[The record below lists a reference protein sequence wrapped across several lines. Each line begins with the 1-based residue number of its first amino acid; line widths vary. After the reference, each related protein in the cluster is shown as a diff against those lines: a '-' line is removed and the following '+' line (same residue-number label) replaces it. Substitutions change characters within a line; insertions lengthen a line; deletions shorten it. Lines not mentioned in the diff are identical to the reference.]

1 MKSRR
6 ADGRPVGWRAL
17 KSRPILLT
25 AALVSLAVMLGVNLV
40 SGERIRITGL
50 TAAVPALAAVFLGPL
65 DVLLISILTVG
76 AVVWASADNNL
87 LGTANFPVVLATA
100 VLVGAGAVL
109 AARARARRERQLA
122 KVRKVAEATQRALLR
137 PLPGRLGRV
146 TISSM
151 YLAAEEEAA
160 IGGDL
165 YAAGVDERG
174 DTRVLVGDVQGKGLA
189 AVEVVGLLL
198 SSFRRAVRS
207 GVPLESLPGYLD
219 EGLRDD
225 LVDLEEN
232 GAPGTVDSRPVEPEF
247 LERFVT
253 AVVVDIAD
261 DGGTVRIAN
270 CGHPPPLLIRGD
282 RVIPLLP
289 DVPELPLGLGDLGR
303 GGHHVDSY
311 DLALGDILLLYTD
324 GVIEARNVEGAF
336 YPLADRLAYWT
347 RDTPAVLLED
357 VRIDLTRY

>member
-1 MKSRR
+1 M
-6 ADGRPVGWRAL
+6 
-17 KSRPILLT
+17 
-25 AALVSLAVMLGVNLV
+25 
-40 SGERIRITGL
+40 
-50 TAAVPALAAVFLGPL
+50 
-65 DVLLISILTVG
+65 
-76 AVVWASADNNL
+76 
-87 LGTANFPVVLATA
+87 
-100 VLVGAGAVL
+100 
-109 AARARARRERQLA
+109 
-122 KVRKVAEATQRALLR
+122 
-137 PLPGRLGRV
+137 
-146 TISSM
+146 
-151 YLAAEEEAA
+151 
-160 IGGDL
+160 
-165 YAAGVDERG
+165 
-174 DTRVLVGDVQGKGLA
+174 A

-198 SSFRRAVRS
+198 SSYRRAVRS

-219 EGLRDD
+219 EGLRED

-232 GAPGTVDSRPVEPEF
+232 GAPGTVDSRPVETEF

-253 AVVVDIAD
+253 AVVVDIVD

-289 DVPELPLGLGDLGR
+289 DVPELPLGLGDLCR

-324 GVIEARNVEGAF
+324 GVIEARNAEGAF

-357 VRIDLTRY
+357 VRNDLTMYSPTGLGDDIAMVALQRVA